1 MKNLYFLLFTFL
13 IQIQLNSQI
22 QKGKLTFEIELTS
35 EETEL
40 SSVLELLNG
49 SQMIILFDKDKTRSE
64 VTLGSML
71 SIATITDSSA
81 DVAIVLMDGISG
93 KTALKSSI
101 SEMEMILDT
110 TETTPIY
117 LEEYKN
123 ILGYNCQKVSLQDVF
138 GEETIFW
145 VTNEIQVLKL
155 GQHYLP
161 DEIQGF
167 PLEFE
172 IINNGLK
179 MKLTATQIEKSLI
192 DIDYDV
198 VFNTYIPKDY
208 KIVSKEQLFQL
219 GF

>member
-161 DEIQGF
+161 NEIQGF

-179 MKLTATQIEKSLI
+179 MKLSATQIEKSLI